1 MDIINILPDSVANQI
16 AAGEVVDRPA
26 SAVKELLENAIDAG
40 ATEIQLIV
48 KDAGRTLIQVV
59 DNGCGMSDS
68 DARLC
73 FERHATSKI
82 SRADDLFSI
91 RTMGFRGEALPSIA
105 AVSQVEMR
113 TRQHDNQLGTLVVIE
128 GSAVKEQS
136 PCSCSPGTS
145 ISVKNLFYN
154 IPARRNFLKRDSIE
168 LSHIEE
174 VFRRVALA
182 NWNVAFSFHHNGRLL
197 YDLRAGNLAQRIAG
211 IFGNGYNQ
219 RLYSIEEN
227 TEPVKIFGYVGKAE
241 YVKRTRGEQ
250 YIFVN
255 QRFIKHPGLS
265 AAIERAYAEL
275 VPEHTYPAYFV
286 MLTVDPSR
294 LDVNIHPTK
303 TEVRFI
309 DESVIFAILR
319 AATKKALGQFSLA
332 NELEF
337 NPSTEID
344 FSPAPK
350 GHVPAAPEVSY
361 NPTYNPFRA
370 EQSHGEK
377 ARPDK
382 FASFFDDAQGGNS
395 GSTPAEHDEP
405 GIPREFG
412 ERMDDVSTSTENRSA
427 DECNAVSVLSFQNRY
442 ILATLKSGVVVI
454 DRQRALERILYERFA
469 SRNHSANPQ
478 QLLFPVN
485 VHLGSADSELLTE
498 LMPDMKDAGFVLS
511 PLGQNTFVV
520 SAAPP
525 DVDDISIQHII
536 EQIISDYKNSM
547 LQKINDRAG
556 SIVLTMARQLAS
568 KDSSPLRPEEMQQL
582 MADLFSCHTP
592 DLSPSGKRTMFVL
605 SEQELKEKF
614 NN

>member
-382 FASFFDDAQGGNS
+382 FASFFDDAQGANS
-395 GSTPAEHDEP
+395 GSMPAEHDEP

-427 DECNAVSVLSFQNRY
+427 DERNAVSVLSFQNRY

>member
-227 TEPVKIFGYVGKAE
+227 TEPVKVFGYVGKAE

-382 FASFFDDAQGGNS
+382 IASFFDDAQGANS
-395 GSTPAEHDEP
+395 GSMPAEHDEP
-405 GIPREFG
+405 CIPRELG

-427 DECNAVSVLSFQNRY
+427 DERNAVSVLSFQNRY

>member
-82 SRADDLFSI
+82 CRADDLFSI

-227 TEPVKIFGYVGKAE
+227 TEPVKVFGYVGKAE

-370 EQSHGEK
+370 EQSHDEK
-377 ARPDK
+377 ARSDK

-395 GSTPAEHDEP
+395 GSMPAEHDEP

-427 DECNAVSVLSFQNRY
+427 DERNAVSVLSFQNRY

>member
-227 TEPVKIFGYVGKAE
+227 TEPVKVFGYVGKAE

-382 FASFFDDAQGGNS
+382 FASFFDDAQGANS
-395 GSTPAEHDEP
+395 GSMPAEHDEP

-427 DECNAVSVLSFQNRY
+427 DERNTVSVLSFQNRY